1 MNRREMLGNLAAAGL
16 ASLDG
21 GAAPGARVVVVGA
34 HPDDPESGA
43 GGTAKLLAAAGHA
56 VTFLY
61 LTRGEAGIAGAGAAV
76 AGRRREEE
84 ARAACRVLGVA
95 PVFVGQ
101 VDNAT
106 QLDAASR
113 DAFRALLQKLKPE
126 LVLTHWPLDT
136 SRDHRACAELVFD
149 VWAQKRN
156 AFSLLFFEVLSGY
169 QTQTFAPDV
178 YVDIGPSVEAKR
190 DALACHQSQGA
201 AVWEH
206 HQRMQGYRGL
216 ETHATAAEA
225 FVHHRPSPTTSLL
238 VPFAPRPK

>member
-1 MNRREMLGNLAAAGL
+1 MNRREVLGNLAVAGL

-43 GGTAKLLAAAGHA
+43 GGTAKRLAAAGHA

-61 LTRGEAGIAGAGAAV
+61 LTRGEAGIASATAAA

-84 ARAACRVLGVA
+84 ARAACRVLGVE

-106 QLDAASR
+106 QVDSASR
-113 DAFRALLQKLKPE
+113 DTFRALLQKLKPE
-126 LVLTHWPLDT
+126 LVFTHWPLDT

-149 VWAQKRN
+149 AWVQKRN
-156 AFSLLFFEVLSGY
+156 AFSLFFFEVLSGY
-169 QTQTFAPDV
+169 QTQTFTPDV
-178 YVDIGPSVEAKR
+178 YVDIEASADAKR
-190 DALACHQSQGA
+190 EALACHQSQGPG
-201 AVWEH
+201 VWEH
-206 HQRMQGYRGL
+206 HQRMHGFRGL

-225 FVHHRPSPTTSLL
+225 FVHHRPSPSTSLL